1 VAERERLVRAWETGD
16 STQREF
22 AQAHRIRYGTFRNW
36 VRAHAVAAE
45 PATSEPSV
53 QFQEVRLL
61 DRQAPA
67 PTRTPM
73 AWEAEVRLP
82 SGVVLML
89 GPGVSASRVRELM
102 EAVRC

>member
-1 VAERERLVRAWETGD
+1 MAERERLVRAWETGD

-36 VRAHAVAAE
+36 VAARAVAAR
-45 PATSEPSV
+45 PVTSEPSI

-61 DRQAPA
+61 DRQTPE
-67 PTRTPM
+67 PTRTTM